1 LFVPSGHSPIP
12 QTLAMAPQPQRPPT
26 LEPQSEMSRQFLAT
40 EATLF
45 LSGGSS
51 DSLQPRKV
59 QWSDQQQPRLTCA
72 PPVTTPVKPPVRNVE
87 AEAPRTP
94 AMSDTVRSYAPVT
107 PVTSETGRGQTPVTP
122 VQARASLT
130 SLATSDKASPGLHP
144 DILAVLSW
152 QNEQLTALQDQVAR
166 LLEASPASRARASL
180 GNITRDAQTSVLH
193 DQGQE
198 TPVRRDMGGG
208 GLTQSVSTNTSTRWP
223 VTEPAEMT
231 YSRDIHGGEM
241 DIESCL
247 GRREVMMG
255 NSVVTEARAPPAPE
269 SVTSPA
275 PSERRAL
282 DNIASPVLGESV
294 SMYEREGEASE
305 DMRLYENILD
315 RVQRLLATGEAKEVT
330 PEADKEQEEE
340 VTTQADPQ
348 AATWDRL
355 RQLGVSFIS
364 PGDLGTVSAASGQDT
379 LWLPRARLPASNA
392 HAQPRLSPD
401 ASLAMNDLALK
412 YLTDNELGK
421 LAAVHQPKE
430 KKEDARGQVDFSLA
444 SHQFLAKYGHQQLQK
459 QQQQKQPPTTR
470 NILPPPGVGEPKRTP
485 SPYAP
490 GQYQTI
496 PEEPQPPRL
505 TNQILNGP
513 QFQRILDISA
523 IRQQS
528 KLL

>member
-1 LFVPSGHSPIP
+1 
-12 QTLAMAPQPQRPPT
+12 MAPQPQRPPT

-51 DSLQPRKV
+51 DGLQPRKV
-59 QWSDQQQPRLTCA
+59 QWSDQQPRLTSA
-72 PPVTTPVKPPVRNVE
+72 PPMTPPVKPPMRNTEVEVTRTPGVSDTGASHAPGTPVVRN
-87 AEAPRTP
+87 
-94 AMSDTVRSYAPVT
+94 TVRCQP
-107 PVTSETGRGQTPVTP
+107 PVTP
-122 VQARASLT
+122 VQARASVT
-130 SLATSDKASPGLHP
+130 SLNTPDQASPSLHP

-152 QNEQLTALQDQVAR
+152 QNEQLSALQDQVAR
-166 LLEASPASRARASL
+166 LLEASPASRSRASL
-180 GNITRDAQTSVLH
+180 GNSTRDAQTSVLH
-193 DQGQE
+193 DLGPE
-198 TPVRRDMGGG
+198 TPGRRDSGAGV
-208 GLTQSVSTNTSTRWP
+208 QSVSTNTSTRWP
-223 VTEPAEMT
+223 VTERAEMT

-247 GRREVMMG
+247 GRREVI
-255 NSVVTEARAPPAPE
+255 TEDRAPPPE
-269 SVTSPA
+269 SVPSPA

-282 DNIASPVLGESV
+282 DNITSPVLGESA
-294 SMYEREGEASE
+294 SMYEREGERSE

-315 RVQRLLATGEAKEVT
+315 RVQRLLATGENTEIT
-330 PEADKEQEEE
+330 TEADKEVEEE
-340 VTTQADPQ
+340 VKQVDPQ

-364 PGDLGTVSAASGQDT
+364 PGDLGSASASCQDT
-379 LWLPRARLPASNA
+379 LWLPQARLPASNA

-412 YLTDNELGK
+412 YLTDAELGQ

-430 KKEDARGQVDFSLA
+430 NKAEARGQVDFSLA
-444 SHQFLAKYGHQQLQK
+444 SHQFLAKYGHQQQQR
-459 QQQQKQPPTTR
+459 QQQQQQPPTR
-470 NILPPPGVGEPKRTP
+470 SVLPPPAVSEPRSSA
-485 SPYAP
+485 SPYTP
-490 GQYQTI
+490 GQYQTS
-496 PEEPQPPRL
+496 PEAPQQPRL
-505 TNQILNGP
+505 THQVLNGP